1 MLLDINIDDPLAF
14 GGGEVIEHR
23 HAGCGAQDMQVARCV
38 EGSEQEEILRC
49 RGQLGDPGREDGLQP
64 FAQGKDVGQLLHR
77 GQFPSGKGRWQFE
90 QGKRIAG
97 GLVEQP
103 VPHSRW

>member
-1 MLLDINIDDPLAF
+1 MPECHPVLLDINVDDPLAF
-14 GGGEVIEHR
+14 GGGQVIEHR

-49 RGQLGDPGREDGLQP
+49 RGQLSDPGREDGLQP

-77 GQFPSGKGRWQFE
+77 GQFPPEKG
-90 QGKRIAG
+90 
-97 GLVEQP
+97 
-103 VPHSRW
+103 